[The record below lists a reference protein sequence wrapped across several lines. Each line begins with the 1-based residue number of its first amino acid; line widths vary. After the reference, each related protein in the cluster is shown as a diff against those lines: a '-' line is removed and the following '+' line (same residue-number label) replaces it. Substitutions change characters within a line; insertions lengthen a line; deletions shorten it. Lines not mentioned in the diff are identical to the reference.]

1 MAYVTLKLTN
11 YVIYVPAVQNA
22 CMGTTSKKTFGVN
35 VTDDI
40 ANKIDEP
47 LEYGDSRS
55 ERVRTLLQLG
65 LEIESIMDKNASD
78 IDRGALR
85 QAMLDY
91 KRKQ

>member
-1 MAYVTLKLTN
+1 
-11 YVIYVPAVQNA
+11 
-22 CMGTTSKKTFGVN
+22 MGTTSKKTFGVN
-35 VTDDI
+35 VSDDI
-40 ANKIDEP
+40 AEQIDQP

-65 LEIESIMDKNASD
+65 LEIESVMNKDASD
-78 IDRGALR
+78 IDRGAVR